1 MQDNRSR
8 HMNTLIKPISN
19 ITGKT
24 NLTSGLT
31 QAKKLKLIAKHL
43 NPTKYE
49 IVGFVDRTNDV
60 VLRPRYH
67 NVRNSLGQFAR
78 VEA

>member
-1 MQDNRSR
+1 
-8 HMNTLIKPISN
+8 MNTLIKPISN

-31 QAKKLKLIAKHL
+31 QSKKLKLIAKHL

-49 IVGFVDRTNDV
+49 IVGFLDRTNDV

-78 VEA
+78 VEG